1 VAIKLRSIDI
11 KSVSRCGHSCP
22 TEARSAVNS
31 VVVVGGGV
39 FGAASA
45 LELSTRGWRVTLLDP
60 HALPYDGASSTD
72 VSKLVRM
79 DYGSDSFYHELA
91 EAALEGWDR
100 WNADWPRRPYHEDG
114 LLVLSHGPML
124 PGGFEHE
131 SWRVLGSRGHATQR
145 LSLDARIERF
155 PAWRSARYSDGYFNP
170 RAGWAE
176 SALVVE
182 QLLDHARAAGVTVQ
196 RDGLGALVE
205 RHGRVEGIVTASGA
219 KLLADVVLVCA
230 GAWTP
235 ALLPWLSDRMWTT
248 AQPVLH
254 MQAPD
259 PDAFRAPVFP
269 PWAADIA
276 GTGWYGF
283 PATADGRVKI
293 GHHGMGERVDPAAR
307 GEVSEAHVART
318 RAFLRESLPD
328 LAEAPVA
335 LRRVCL
341 YCDTFDGD
349 FLIDHDPDRDGL
361 VVAGGG
367 SGHAFKFAPVLGP
380 LIADVVERRANR
392 WAPRFSWR
400 TLGESRREEARFMET

>member
-1 VAIKLRSIDI
+1 M
-11 KSVSRCGHSCP
+11 
-22 TEARSAVNS
+22 
-31 VVVVGGGV
+31 

-45 LELSTRGWRVTLLDP
+45 LELKHRGWRVTLLDP
-60 HALPYDGASSTD
+60 HALPYEGASSTD

-79 DYGSDSFYHELA
+79 DYGSDTFYHELA
-91 EAALEGWDR
+91 DAALAGWDR
-100 WNADWPRRPYHEDG
+100 WNADWPRGPYHEDG
-114 LLVLSHGPML
+114 LLVLSHGPMI

-131 SWRVLGSRGHATQR
+131 SWRVLGERGHATRR
-145 LSLDARIERF
+145 LSADARAERF
-155 PAWRSARYSDGYFNP
+155 PAWRAERYSDGYFNP

-182 QLLDHARAAGVTVQ
+182 QLLGYARESGVAIQ
-196 RDGLGALVE
+196 RDGFGSLIEQGS
-205 RHGRVEGIVTASGA
+205 RVVGVLTNSGA
-219 KLLADVVLVCA
+219 RVLADVLLVCA

-254 MQAPD
+254 VQAPD
-259 PDAFRAPVFP
+259 PVAFRAAKFP

-293 GHHGMGERVDPAAR
+293 GHHGTGERVDPNAR
-307 GEVSEAHVART
+307 GEVNEEHVART
-318 RAFLRESLPD
+318 RAFLRESLPA
-328 LAEAPVA
+328 LANAPVA
-335 LRRVCL
+335 VRRVCL

-349 FLIDHDPDRDGL
+349 FLIDHDPDRAGL

-380 LIADVVERRANR
+380 LIADVVERRPNR
-392 WAPRFSWR
+392 WASRFRWR
-400 TLGESRREEARFMET
+400 TLGDSRREEARFAGA